1 MRKTAEE
8 VMSKG
13 LITVLIT
20 TPVVEAYSLMKK
32 NNIRHLP
39 VVDDAQKIVG
49 MISDRDIQRCIRY
62 DRHSQSR
69 LLDLELNLDP
79 EIKVYEAMS
88 WPVETIPASTSVR
101 DVALT
106 MINSKFSSMI
116 VECEDSSRR
125 GIITTDDMLKL
136 LISMLDKDP
145 SRLRMAVG
153 GVVYDQ
159 ASSYQ
164 N

>member
-1 MRKTAEE
+1 MKKTAED
-8 VMSKG
+8 VMSQD
-13 LITVLIT
+13 LITVLLT
-20 TPVVEAYSLMKK
+20 TPVVDAYSIMKK
-32 NNIRHLP
+32 HDIRHLP
-39 VVDDAQKIVG
+39 VVDDVKKIVG
-49 MISDRDIQRCIRY
+49 MISDRDIQRCVRY

-69 LLDLELNLDP
+69 LLDLELNIDA
-79 EIKVYEAMS
+79 EIKVYEVMS
-88 WPVETIPASTSVR
+88 WPVEAIDASTSVR

-106 MINSKFSSMI
+106 MLNSKFSSMI
-116 VECEDSSRR
+116 VECAQTSRR
-125 GIITTDDMLKL
+125 GIITTDDLLKL

-159 ASSYQ
+159 PSWS